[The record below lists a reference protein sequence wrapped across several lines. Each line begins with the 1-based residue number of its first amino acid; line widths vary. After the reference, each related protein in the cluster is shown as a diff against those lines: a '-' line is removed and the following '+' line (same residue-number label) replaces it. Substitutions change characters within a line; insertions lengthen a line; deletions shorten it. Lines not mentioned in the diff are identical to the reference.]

1 MGIAIVFEP
10 DMMNKNILFINYLK
24 KNLGKYINFFEIDSE
39 VSKSDGVLK
48 IFVDNKDVKFVSLFL
63 KNHSN
68 CQFKQLMD
76 VTAIDYPN
84 RSNRFELMYN
94 FLSVSKSVRLIVKS
108 TVAENKP
115 VNSLS
120 ALYSSAVWLER
131 EVWDLFGIFFY
142 LHPDL
147 RRILTDYGFD
157 GFPLRKDFPLT
168 GYLEVRYDDEKK
180 RIVQEPLEMSQEFRL
195 FDFLS
200 PWEKK

>member
-1 MGIAIVFEP
+1 
-10 DMMNKNILFINYLK
+10 MNNLFLVNYLK
-24 KNLGKYINFFEIDSE
+24 KNLGKYVHFYELDSE
-39 VSKSDGVLK
+39 TTKKDNILK
-48 IFVDNKDVKFVSLFL
+48 IFVKNQDVKFVALFL

-76 VTAIDYPN
+76 ITAVDYPN
-84 RSNRFELMYN
+84 KTNRFELMYS
-94 FLSVSKSVRLIVKS
+94 FLSVSKAVRLIIKS
-108 TVAENKP
+108 NVAENKP
-115 VNSLS
+115 VTSLS
-120 ALYSSAVWLER
+120 SLFSSSIWLER

-147 RRILTDYGFD
+147 RRILTDYGFE

-200 PWEKK
+200 PWKKK